1 MKTYLVLGSNM
12 GNRMQNLLLAKN
24 FIINK
29 IGKIINESKIYE
41 TEPWKMPDE
50 ETWFLNQVVC
60 VQTDLLPDELLKTI
74 KEYEAQN
81 GRQDMPNRKTYE
93 SRVID
98 IDILFY
104 EDEII
109 NTEVLT
115 IPHPLLHSRRFVLLP
130 LNDIAPDLVHPVMNK
145 TIAELLESCPDN
157 AEVRRFESHDMEIA
171 IN

>member
-1 MKTYLVLGSNM
+1 MKTYLLLGSNM
-12 GNRMQNLLLAKN
+12 GNRAQNLLLAKN

-29 IGKIINESKIYE
+29 IGGITAESKVYE

-50 ETWFLNQVVC
+50 ETWFLNQAIC
-60 VQTDLLPDELLKTI
+60 VETDLQPDELLKTI
-74 KEYEAQN
+74 KTYESQN
-81 GRQDMPNRKTYE
+81 GRQNVPNRKIYE

-115 IPHPLLHSRRFVLLP
+115 IPHPLLHSRKFVLLP
-130 LNDIAPDLVHPVMNK
+130 LNDMAPDLVHPVMNK

-157 AEVRRFESHDMEIA
+157 AEVHIFESHDMEIA